1 VIAVGLAALGVLAA
15 GCGGGAKS
23 PGVASLGGTTTSSSN
38 PSAPSGGPGK
48 GSTADFVAFAHCME
62 KYGIDVQIGQGGHGI
77 SISPGGGASPK
88 SSEFQKAQQSCQKY
102 LPGGGPKALTPAQQ
116 AQNLKELVKLASCM
130 RKHGYPTFPDPDSE
144 GNFDFTGTSGID
156 PSSTQFQT
164 AMQSCQPSNGKFP
177 LRIGIRAT
185 GPGPGGAGK
194 VTSGF
199 TSSSSAGQ

>member
-1 VIAVGLAALGVLAA
+1 VIAAGLAALAVLAA
-15 GCGGGAKS
+15 GCGGGSKS

-38 PSAPSGGPGK
+38 PSAPSGSPGK

-62 KYGIDVQIGQGGHGI
+62 KYGVDVQIAQGGHGI
-77 SISPGGGASPK
+77 SITGGAGPNNPQ
-88 SSEFQKAQQSCQKY
+88 FQKAQQNCQKD

-130 RKHGYPTFPDPDSE
+130 RKHGYPDFPDPTSE
-144 GNFDFTGTSGID
+144 GNFDFTGSSGID

-177 LRIGIRAT
+177 LRIGIRAS

-194 VTSGF
+194 VISGSTSN
-199 TSSSSAGQ
+199 SSAGQ